1 MFLQTR
7 RSRLIAYATLLA
19 GLMGAAAFAAESTP
33 PTPAPDAAPPAG
45 KPGALDVNKMN
56 ERAAQIFTKAD
67 ANGDGKITETEFLAA
82 EPARGAGRHRMGPGM
97 HGGMGAGPGMGPGP
111 GMGDGMGHPGPH
123 GGMTAEQQQAF
134 MADLFKALD
143 SDGNGQL
150 APAEFAKLHT
160 TMQTMMRKTAFTR
173 LDTNGDGVLTKDE
186 YPRFAAK
193 LAAADAD
200 GDGTVTRAEMQAAK
214 QPAPSK
220 TPN

>member
-1 MFLQTR
+1 
-7 RSRLIAYATLLA
+7 
-19 GLMGAAAFAAESTP
+19 
-33 PTPAPDAAPPAG
+33 
-45 KPGALDVNKMN
+45 
-56 ERAAQIFTKAD
+56 
-67 ANGDGKITETEFLAA
+67 
-82 EPARGAGRHRMGPGM
+82 
-97 HGGMGAGPGMGPGP
+97 
-111 GMGDGMGHPGPH
+111 
-123 GGMTAEQQQAF
+123 MTAEQQQAF